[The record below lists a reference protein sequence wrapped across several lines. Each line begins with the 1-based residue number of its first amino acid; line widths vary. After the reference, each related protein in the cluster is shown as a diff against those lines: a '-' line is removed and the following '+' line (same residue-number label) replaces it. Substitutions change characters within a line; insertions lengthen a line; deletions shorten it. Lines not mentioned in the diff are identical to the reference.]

1 MNTDFTFSQKCPRTA
16 YKLTPLSEDGTEKRQ
31 KINLCLIYTNQMRF
45 LQNDYIIST
54 YRKIRRFQ
62 REMRENACPVVMH
75 RLIHIFHSSRRGIT
89 FLKLWKTPIPRTANL
104 L

>member
-75 RLIHIFHSSRRGIT
+75 RLIHSFHISGKSNSLLIHNIHS
-89 FLKLWKTPIPRTANL
+89 LIHMPR
-104 L
+104 